1 MHSQLAVCAAI
12 QAAFHA
18 PPVERLLTE
27 QSIIRT
33 GENRERPHFLGDV
46 TREVSP
52 VSNYQRPKWHQMRYT
67 HTHRDNKNSLPC
79 SRAPKI
85 LVGADAFLGE
95 ERKNVFLRR
104 RSGDKTLQ
112 TQSTGTWFSPPD
124 WKTCLSIQGV
134 FFFIEDTF

>member
-1 MHSQLAVCAAI
+1 MHSQLAVRAAI

-18 PPVERLLTE
+18 PPVERLLTD
-27 QSIIRT
+27 QSNIQT

-79 SRAPKI
+79 SRAHQKSLWEPT
-85 LVGADAFLGE
+85 LFWGE
-95 ERKNVFLRR
+95 ERK
-104 RSGDKTLQ
+104 
-112 TQSTGTWFSPPD
+112 
-124 WKTCLSIQGV
+124 IV
-134 FFFIEDTF
+134 FFATWKRRQNIADAIYRHVVFTPRLENLF